1 MSKVG
6 NTIKSIQISINKADR
21 ILYKIKPLL
30 GDEANKKINEIK
42 SKLPTETNIRNT
54 LMNEINS
61 KGPELV
67 CSIEIR
73 NRVEYIYF
81 KLKQLIN
88 DVEKFSNSSKERLLN
103 LQSQLSEINII
114 IEKVRGIFT
123 ILKKL
128 VGPLNIA
135 VQVAKVALKFL
146 KNQFADGA
154 ATVKLKDLIDQSKGA
169 VKQINE
175 SIRNFE
181 RKLDKLYNIALKPI
195 KIVTKALKFINL
207 IAALIISG
215 KGLIESYYYKY
226 LTLCDGEGDSVE
238 DESYSYFQSELKE
251 KTEFPTIPQV
261 DLSPNTIERIKNA
274 NFEVIQYRIA

>member
-146 KNQFADGA
+146 KNHLLLDYLI
-154 ATVKLKDLIDQSKGA
+154 KL
-169 VKQINE
+169 
-175 SIRNFE
+175 
-181 RKLDKLYNIALKPI
+181 
-195 KIVTKALKFINL
+195 
-207 IAALIISG
+207 
-215 KGLIESYYYKY
+215 
-226 LTLCDGEGDSVE
+226 
-238 DESYSYFQSELKE
+238 
-251 KTEFPTIPQV
+251 
-261 DLSPNTIERIKNA
+261 
-274 NFEVIQYRIA
+274 